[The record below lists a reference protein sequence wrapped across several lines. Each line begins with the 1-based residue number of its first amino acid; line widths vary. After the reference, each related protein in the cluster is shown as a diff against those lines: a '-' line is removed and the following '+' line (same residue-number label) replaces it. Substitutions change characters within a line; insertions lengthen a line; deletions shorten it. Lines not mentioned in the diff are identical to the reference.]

1 MLDPANTELV
11 ARVVERLRA
20 LADASRVRILA
31 RLQAGPANVSTL
43 TTALHMNQASVSKHL
58 AVLRQAGLVAADRI
72 GTHAVYRIADPG
84 VMALCDRVCEGVLDH
99 LHKQQQM
106 LAAAMPE
113 QNSAA
118 SRRRMRPIHA
128 D

>member
-1 MLDPANTELV
+1 MLDSANSELV

-31 RLQAGPANVSTL
+31 HLQAGPANVTAL
-43 TTALHMNQASVSKHL
+43 TTALRLNQASVSKHL
-58 AVLRQAGLVAADRI
+58 AVLRQAGLVAADRV

-84 VMALCDRVCEGVLDH
+84 VMELCDRVCEGVRDH
-99 LHKQQQM
+99 LQRQQQM
-106 LAAAMPE
+106 LEAAMPE
-113 QNSAA
+113 AKRA
-118 SRRRMRPIHA
+118 THRRTRPPNI